1 MVSGC
6 AAVSLRGEYHQR
18 AYEPP
23 PDATELVLVRHGSS
37 AAAVPGEQFE
47 LVEGQGD
54 PGLAPEG
61 VEQAARVARRL
72 AGNTYAGLYASP
84 LTRTRQTAAPIA
96 AACGLEPAFIGDLR
110 EVNTGELEGGR
121 FRIAVAQRDP
131 IIARLLEAERWDV
144 IPGAEPMEA
153 FEARVRAAAAE
164 IVAAGPG
171 AAIVVTHGGVVAE
184 LCRQATG
191 SRPFA
196 FLNADNA
203 SITRI
208 VFLPGGGQILRV
220 YNDTAHLT
228 E

>member
-1 MVSGC
+1 MS
-6 AAVSLRGEYHQR
+6 EYHQR

-23 PDATELVLVRHGSS
+23 PEATELVLVRHGSS
-37 AAAVPGEQFE
+37 AAAVPGEEFE

-54 PGLAPEG
+54 PPLAPEG
-61 VEQAARVARRL
+61 VEQAARVAQRL
-72 AGNTYAGLYASP
+72 AGGAYAGLHVSP
-84 LTRTRQTAAPIA
+84 LTRTRQTAEPIA
-96 AACGLEPAFIGDLR
+96 AACGLGAVFLDGLR

-121 FRIAVAQRDP
+121 FRIAVAQGDP

-144 IPGAEPMEA
+144 IPGAEPMAA
-153 FEARVRAAAAE
+153 FEERVRRAAAE

-208 VFLPGGGQILRV
+208 VFLADGRQILRV

>member
-1 MVSGC
+1 MS
-6 AAVSLRGEYHQR
+6 EYHQR

-23 PDATELVLVRHGSS
+23 ANATELVLVRHGSS
-37 AAAVPGEQFE
+37 AAAVPGEAFE

-54 PGLAPEG
+54 PPLAPEG
-61 VEQAARVARRL
+61 VEQAARLARRL
-72 AGNTYAGLYASP
+72 AGDYVGLYISP
-84 LTRTRQTAAPIA
+84 LTRTRQTAEPIA
-96 AACGLEPAFIGDLR
+96 AACGLEPTLIGDLR

-121 FRIAVAQRDP
+121 FRIAVAHGDP

-184 LCRQATG
+184 LCRQATS

-208 VFLPGGGQILRV
+208 VFLPDGGQILRV
-220 YNDTAHLT
+220 YNDTAHLA

>member
-18 AYEPP
+18 AYVSP

-37 AAAVPGEQFE
+37 AAAVPGEEFE

-54 PGLAPEG
+54 PPLAPEG
-61 VEQAARVARRL
+61 VEQAARVARRM
-72 AGNTYAGLYASP
+72 AGDYVGLYISP
-84 LTRTRQTAAPIA
+84 LTRTRQTAEPIA
-96 AACGLEPAFIGDLR
+96 AACGLEPTFVDGLR

-121 FRIAVAQRDP
+121 FRIAVAQGDP

-208 VFLPGGGQILRV
+208 VFLPDGGQILRV
-220 YNDTAHLT
+220 YNDTAHLA

>member
-1 MVSGC
+1 M
-6 AAVSLRGEYHQR
+6 
-18 AYEPP
+18 
-23 PDATELVLVRHGSS
+23 
-37 AAAVPGEQFE
+37 
-47 LVEGQGD
+47 
-54 PGLAPEG
+54 
-61 VEQAARVARRL
+61 
-72 AGNTYAGLYASP
+72 
-84 LTRTRQTAAPIA
+84 
-96 AACGLEPAFIGDLR
+96 
-110 EVNTGELEGGR
+110 
-121 FRIAVAQRDP
+121 
-131 IIARLLEAERWDV
+131 

-171 AAIVVTHGGVVAE
+171 VAVVVTHGGVVAE

-208 VFLPGGGQILRV
+208 VFLPDGRQILRV

>member
-1 MVSGC
+1 M
-6 AAVSLRGEYHQR
+6 SLRGEYHQR

-23 PDATELVLVRHGSS
+23 PDSTELVLVRHGSS
-37 AAAVPGEQFE
+37 AAAVPGEEFE

-72 AGNTYAGLYASP
+72 AGDRHAGLYVSP

-96 AACGLEPAFIGDLR
+96 AACGLEPVFIGDLR
-110 EVNTGELEGGR
+110 EVNTGQLEGGK
-121 FRIAVAQRDP
+121 FRIAVAHGDP

-144 IPGAEPMEA
+144 IPGAEPMEV

-208 VFLPGGGQILRV
+208 VFLPDGGQILRV